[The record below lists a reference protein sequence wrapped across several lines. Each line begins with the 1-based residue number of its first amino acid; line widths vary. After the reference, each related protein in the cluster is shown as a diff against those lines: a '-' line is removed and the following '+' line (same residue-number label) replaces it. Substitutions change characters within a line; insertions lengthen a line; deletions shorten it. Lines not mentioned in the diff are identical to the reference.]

1 MPELRKTEYTAEVV
15 WLGHVPSGDS
25 IRAKAVETLEFGF
38 DGDPGAR
45 HQGTTRAS
53 CVRVKNLHP
62 VGVQIR
68 NSRQLTILSA
78 EELAEIASG
87 MDLDSL
93 DPALLGAS
101 MVVRGI
107 PDFTH
112 VPPSSRLQAPSGLTV
127 VVDLENLPCIIP
139 GRKVE
144 SVSPGHGPKFKPAA
158 KGKRG
163 VTAGVE
169 RPGSVRVG
177 DTLTLFVPDQRGW
190 APQSG

>member
-1 MPELRKTEYTAEVV
+1 
-15 WLGHVPSGDS
+15 
-25 IRAKAVETLEFGF
+25 
-38 DGDPGAR
+38 GAR
-45 HQGTTRAS
+45 HQGSTRPS

-62 VGVQIR
+62 IGTEIR
-68 NSRQLTILSA
+68 NTRQLTILSA
-78 EELAEIASG
+78 EELAEIAKE
-87 MDLDSL
+87 MDLGSL

-127 VVDLENLPCIIP
+127 AVDVENLPCVIP
-139 GRKVE
+139 GREVE
-144 SVSPGHGPKFKPAA
+144 SVSPGYGPRFKPAA
-158 KGKRG
+158 KGRRG

-177 DTLTLFVPDQRGW
+177 DRLTLFVPDQRNW
-190 APQSG
+190 APHPA